1 MLMYAE
7 VIRQRKSGGHATVAC
22 MQPSADVCEDSASA
36 HCMHTGLLLLLLLLL
51 LLQRI
56 ASETTYADVF

>member
-7 VIRQRKSGGHATVAC
+7 VIRKRRSGGHATVA
-22 MQPSADVCEDSASA
+22 
-36 HCMHTGLLLLLLLLL
+36 CMHTGLLLLLLLLL